1 MIARM
6 TFKFLSDWKSAVDAE
21 YLTLQGDRR
30 GGWGSARNAGCW
42 PVQPGPVAN
51 IITGLSPPAP
61 ALPPALPT
69 IHPCTRT
76 SNPSHLINYLTSNNR
91 ERALYLW
98 WIVDIKFFFI
108 YIFLIWRFL
117 HILHKDKGHQF
128 HQIVLVNMRCE
139 CIGIQDILHRHIFI
153 SLYSSISR
161 TDGLS
166 VKVILTE
173 QFNVCI

>member
-61 ALPPALPT
+61 ALPT

-76 SNPSHLINYLTSNNR
+76 SDPSHLINYLTSNNR

-128 HQIVLVNMRCE
+128 QKLFWYIWGVNASGFRTYCIVTSLFLY
-139 CIGIQDILHRHIFI
+139 IQV
-153 SLYSSISR
+153 SAGR
-161 TDGLS
+161 TDS
-166 VKVILTE
+166 
-173 QFNVCI
+173 Q